1 MNNNTENIIKE
12 IMYDFEEEILPGLLN
27 ANEKWRKLEEKRTT
41 LEKELNSKL
50 EKIDPKLKNEL
61 RKLEDLYTILE
72 CIELEI
78 CFVKGFKE
86 GVKFLKD
93 CL

>member
-1 MNNNTENIIKE
+1 MDNTENIIKE
-12 IMYDFEEEILPGLLN
+12 IMYDFEEDVLPGLLK
-27 ANEKWRKLEEKRTT
+27 ANEKWRKLEEKRIA
-41 LEKELNSKL
+41 LEKEIKSKL
-50 EKIDPKLKNEL
+50 EKIDPKLKSEL
-61 RKLEDLYTILE
+61 IKLEDLYTSLE
-72 CIELEI
+72 CVELEI